1 MKKKTKKEMRQLAK
15 EFLGIHASKEEVEV
29 MASGLDRD
37 VMIDPITGKVHYWAD
52 LQDQD
57 NIREFKAK
65 TGY

>member
-37 VMIDPITGKVHYWAD
+37 VMIDSITGKVHYWAD